1 MSDHIDRTSPA
12 TSRTTSDDR
21 GRRRSERVVLR
32 IPVTLSTTM
41 QGGKR
46 IRIEAMTLVVNAHG
60 GLLDVGMQMFS
71 GQKML
76 LGNAK
81 TEKIEVCEVLRV
93 EGSEE
98 GRFSVAFK
106 FDIPAPHFWP
116 ISFPPEDWHATTAW
130 NQCK

>member
-1 MSDHIDRTSPA
+1 MSDQIDKV
-12 TSRTTSDDR
+12 SRAISGTAADAR

-41 QGGKR
+41 QNGKR
-46 IRIEAMTLVVNAHG
+46 VRIEAMTLVVNAHG
-60 GLLDVGMQMFS
+60 GLLDVGMRMFS
-71 GQKML
+71 GQRVV

-98 GRFSVAFK
+98 GRYSVAFK
-106 FDIPAPHFWP
+106 FAIPAPHFWP
-116 ISFPPEDWHATTAW
+116 ISFPPEDWKVPAP
-130 NQCK
+130 